1 MTVSHTSISSI
12 WSIEGTIRLGE
23 IESMLS
29 CFLSPWLLCA
39 FDIRGYEACMRVHCS
54 HLIVKWSRRS
64 LIHFTWLGGCSVY
77 GDGENGAS
85 ETGFSYSIRASTEHR
100 RRADSKRRVG
110 GSEVGVHLEI
120 WLELGVTYIKLNYSS
135 RPKHSTE
142 SGTLFS

>member
-29 CFLSPWLLCA
+29 CFRRGNPWLLCA

-54 HLIVKWSRRS
+54 HLIAKWSRRS

-100 RRADSKRRVG
+100 RRADSKRTVG
-110 GSEVGVHLEI
+110 GRRTNLTRIRSNLYKI
-120 WLELGVTYIKLNYSS
+120 TPI
-135 RPKHSTE
+135 
-142 SGTLFS
+142 GTLKAQHRKRYAL